1 VNGASVEAAD
11 RDVVIDARGLARTF
25 GRVQAVRGI
34 DLAVR
39 RGQIF
44 GFLGPNGSGKSTTI
58 RILCGILSPSSGS
71 ATVLGHDVT
80 REPEK
85 VKARIGYMTQRFSL
99 YEDLTVEENLAFFAG
114 VYGVPRR
121 DAKERIEEIIGTT
134 KLAWK
139 RRELAGS
146 LSGGWKQRLALA
158 AALLHRPPLMILDEP
173 TAGVDPLSR
182 RQFWALVA
190 DLAMG
195 GTTFLVSTHYMDEAE
210 RCHEIA
216 IMVYGRIIARG
227 SPAELV
233 RIRDISVFTLET
245 PAPREAMSL
254 LRALPGVRQVAPF
267 GPVVR
272 VVTGSDGPRREG
284 IAAALA
290 AAGIGVLRLDADAPS
305 LEDVFIHHSG
315 DDLREEMAG

>member
-1 VNGASVEAAD
+1 MIDGSGD
-11 RDVVIDARGLARTF
+11 HDVVIEARGLARSF
-25 GRVQAVRGI
+25 GHVQAVRGI
-34 DLAVR
+34 DLTVR

-58 RILCGILSPSSGS
+58 RMLCGILSPTAGS
-71 ATVLGHDVT
+71 ATVLGVDVT

-114 VYGVPRR
+114 VYGVPGGRS
-121 DAKERIEEIIGTT
+121 KGRIEEIVAATS
-134 KLAWK
+134 LAWK

-158 AALLHRPPLMILDEP
+158 AALLHAPPLMILDEP

-182 RQFWALVA
+182 RQFWDLVA
-190 DLAMG
+190 DLALG

-233 RIRDISVFTLET
+233 GVKDIAVYNLET
-245 PAPREAMSL
+245 RAPREAMIL
-254 LRALPGVRQVAPF
+254 LRGLPGVHQVAPF
-267 GPVVR
+267 GPVLR
-272 VVTGSDGPRREG
+272 VVAAREG
-284 IAAALA
+284 PARERIASALQ
-290 AAGIGVLRLDADAPS
+290 AAGIPVTRLDADAPS
-305 LEDVFIHHSG
+305 LEDVFIHHSA
-315 DDLREEMAG
+315 DELRREMTG